1 MSPRLLLLRVVPM
14 AFRKLSIK
22 SRPLVHAPKK
32 YTRQKMRKR
41 VNSVFSIK
49 YKILGVSAGTLAQT
63 RFLFLVVISI
73 SVMLAMVPKSK
84 NKDETIAKHSQGHLF
99 LVLKKCTFF
108 CGIYCRIILKSG
120 SSNVFVL
127 KIKVDFGLQNIV
139 FFRYSNEKDNIQT
152 GLLWTNGVIWIA
164 KERDSP

>member
-1 MSPRLLLLRVVPM
+1 M

-41 VNSVFSIK
+41 VNSVYSIK

-73 SVMLAMVPKSK
+73 SVMLAMFPKSK

-108 CGIYCRIILKSG
+108 AAST
-120 SSNVFVL
+120 VAV
-127 KIKVDFGLQNIV
+127 
-139 FFRYSNEKDNIQT
+139 
-152 GLLWTNGVIWIA
+152 
-164 KERDSP
+164 P

>member
-41 VNSVFSIK
+41 VNSVYLIK

-73 SVMLAMVPKSK
+73 SVMLAMFPKSK
-84 NKDETIAKHSQGHLF
+84 NKDATIAKHSQGHLF
-99 LVLKKCTFF
+99 LVLKKC
-108 CGIYCRIILKSG
+108 
-120 SSNVFVL
+120 
-127 KIKVDFGLQNIV
+127 V
-139 FFRYSNEKDNIQT
+139 FFAASTVLIFWVSYMSNCKRARPKKLLNVNPNI
-152 GLLWTNGVIWIA
+152 
-164 KERDSP
+164 